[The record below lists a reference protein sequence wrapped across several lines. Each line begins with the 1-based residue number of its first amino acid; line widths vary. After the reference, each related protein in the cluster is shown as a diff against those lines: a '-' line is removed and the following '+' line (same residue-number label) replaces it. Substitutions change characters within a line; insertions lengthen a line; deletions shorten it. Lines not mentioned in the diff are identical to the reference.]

1 MWNLVH
7 WLNNDTP
14 PYYPPYGSP
23 LGCCE
28 HCSAPLMC
36 KGTRHSGHIVPC
48 PLCRARDL
56 PG

>member
-14 PYYPPYGSP
+14 PHHPPYGSP

-28 HCSAPLMC
+28 HCVRPLMC
-36 KGTRHSGHIVPC
+36 EGTHHRGHIVPC
-48 PLCRARDL
+48 PLCRAQNS